1 MGLIEYVPARITF
14 DTLIYAT
21 APTADAPNAVAAR
34 ALHAAS
40 PNTMGLYIAI
50 NSADTDLG
58 TMFIT
63 VVKQYN
69 RALHV
74 VHDAERAGRVVD
86 TPIGKR
92 MFVGVGCASAAA
104 GSATS

>member
-1 MGLIEYVPARITF
+1 MGLIEYVPARCTF

-40 PNTMGLYIAI
+40 PNTAGLYIAI
-50 NSADTDLG
+50 NSAGTDLG
-58 TMFIT
+58 TMFVT
-63 VVKQYN
+63 VVKQYS

-74 VHDAERAGRVVD
+74 EHDAGRAGQVVD
-86 TPIGKR
+86 TPIGQR
-92 MFVGVGCASAAA
+92 MFVGS
-104 GSATS
+104 